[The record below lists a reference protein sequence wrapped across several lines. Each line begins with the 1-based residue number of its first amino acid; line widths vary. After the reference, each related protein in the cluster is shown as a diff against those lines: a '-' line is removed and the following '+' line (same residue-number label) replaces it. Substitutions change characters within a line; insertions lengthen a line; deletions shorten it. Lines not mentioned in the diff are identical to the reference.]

1 MSFTINFE
9 PLYYNNYIG
18 SKAEFV
24 SKLGA
29 IVVGHFL
36 IDPNV
41 NIYREHINIKA
52 ARNDLF
58 EYTTD
63 YNLFEQLVA
72 TFSFIGQVVLDGT
85 ETGKL
90 L

>member
-1 MSFTINFE
+1 MT
-9 PLYYNNYIG
+9 G
-18 SKAEFV
+18 
-24 SKLGA
+24 
-29 IVVGHFL
+29 
-36 IDPNV
+36 V
-41 NIYREHINIKA
+41 NIYQEHINIKA

-85 ETGKL
+85 DW
-90 L
+90 